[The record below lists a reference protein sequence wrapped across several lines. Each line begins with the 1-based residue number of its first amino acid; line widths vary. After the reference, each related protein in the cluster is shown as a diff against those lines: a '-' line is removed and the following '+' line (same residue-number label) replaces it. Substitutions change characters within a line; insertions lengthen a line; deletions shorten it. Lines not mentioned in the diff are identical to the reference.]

1 MNPTSTAGSPILPGG
16 GHVRATISI
25 SSMTIDRS
33 DNGGKSR
40 PANDNHVPDG
50 QDAGHEA
57 DASERL
63 DKVVL
68 TIARLIG
75 RQIARE
81 HFEALQAANDNAPP
95 TRGRPDGE
103 DT

>member
-1 MNPTSTAGSPILPGG
+1 
-16 GHVRATISI
+16 
-25 SSMTIDRS
+25 MTIDRR
-33 DNGGKSR
+33 DEGGNRR
-40 PANDNHVPDG
+40 PANDNRPPGG

-57 DASERL
+57 SAFARV

-81 HFEALQAANDNAPP
+81 HFEALQAANDNQPP
-95 TRGRPDGE
+95 MPRVDAQEDRSGE
-103 DT
+103 DDDQ

>member
-1 MNPTSTAGSPILPGG
+1 
-16 GHVRATISI
+16 
-25 SSMTIDRS
+25 MTS
-33 DNGGKSR
+33 DNEGDHGKQR
-40 PANDNHVPDG
+40 PANDNHPPNG
-50 QDAGHEA
+50 KGAARGA
-57 DASERL
+57 DASARV
-63 DKVVL
+63 DAVVL

-95 TRGRPDGE
+95 TREGPDGK